1 MKNILNYY
9 YGLYPD
15 EILYKDEKYFFEVD
29 NSKYVLETVDRPL
42 SDIDALYKINK
53 EMLDNNI
60 LVHEIKLNKENKIIT
75 YINNLPYV
83 LMELFINIEAKVSLP
98 EVCYINNNTINL
110 TYEKILGRSSWI
122 TLWETKND
130 YFEALINEIGKKFPN
145 LCTYANYYIGLAENA
160 ISYVKSVNSI
170 KDNALLGICHKRMD
184 TNSTLYELYHP
195 FKFIFDYRIRDAS
208 EYIKS
213 LFFKGED
220 AYKIVEEYFLNNY
233 LSFKEAVLFYGR
245 LLYPSYFFDSY
256 DDIINENMDEEKIEQ
271 IILKSQEYEIFLTNI
286 NLYISKLYNK
296 QIPNLDWLIKKSYL

>member
-60 LVHEIKLNKENKIIT
+60 LVHEIILNKENKIIT

-110 TYEKILGRSSWI
+110 TYEKILDRSSWI

-170 KDNALLGICHKRMD
+170 KDNTLLGICHKRMD

-195 FKFIFDYRIRDAS
+195 FKFIFDYRIRDVC

-245 LLYPSYFFDSY
+245 LLYPSYFFDLY
-256 DDIINENMDEEKIEQ
+256 DDILNENMNEEKIEQ
-271 IILKSQEYEIFLTNI
+271 IILKSQEYEMFLTNI